1 MGLVIAV
8 VLTDKHMGLV
18 IAAATISGRLDS
30 VQYPGSFSIVDFVP
44 DLTRPLPQYL
54 GDLILC
60 NTRQL
65 FGCGFCTGFDPA
77 ASTVSGRLI
86 LCNTRQLFG
95 YGFCIGFKRD
105 LLGRGGVMG
114 SGHNN
119 GPFLQPVICIARQK
133 WTCRKLDILC

>member
-1 MGLVIAV
+1 VQYPGSFSIVDFVPGLTRPLPQYPGDLI
-8 VLTDKHMGLV
+8 LCNTR
-18 IAAATISGRLDS
+18 AATISGQLDS

-44 DLTRPLPQYL
+44 GLTRPLPQYP

-65 FGCGFCTGFDPA
+65 FGCGFH
-77 ASTVSGRLI
+77 
-86 LCNTRQLFG
+86 
-95 YGFCIGFKRD
+95 IGFKRD

-119 GPFLQPVICIARQK
+119 GPFL
-133 WTCRKLDILC
+133 